1 LGIDGECGFSFGVYD
16 NWNPRSPPSE
26 EEMEEDPK
34 LRMRHTFYTK
44 QEWGG
49 LLALL
54 IKAGMLTRVRL
65 PPTSSKFKNET

>member
-1 LGIDGECGFSFGVYD
+1 
-16 NWNPRSPPSE
+16 
-26 EEMEEDPK
+26 MEEDPK